1 MSRFK
6 LAGLLRVRTVQEEQ
20 ARRDLGSAQVQLQ
33 RAGEQ
38 VRSRQQALS
47 SAGAPPSGPAS
58 VFLAGLAARTSLA
71 AAVTEAQALRE
82 LSVNELGYARDQWLH
97 ARMRA
102 RAVERLSERHDLEEQ
117 VALGRSEQAAS
128 DDLAGARHAAARVL
142 RERGQ
147 A

>member
-20 ARRDLGSAQVQLQ
+20 ARRDLGAAQVRLQ
-33 RAGEQ
+33 RSGETLRQRQEALAG
-38 VRSRQQALS
+38 
-47 SAGAPPSGPAS
+47 AGAPPSGSAA
-58 VFLAGLAARTSLA
+58 VFLAGVAARTSLA
-71 AAVTEAQALRE
+71 AAVNEAVALRATSDLE
-82 LSVNELGYARDQWLH
+82 LTYARDQWLH

-102 RAVERLSERHDLEEQ
+102 RAVERLSERHALEEQ
-117 VALGRSEQAAS
+117 AAFGRAEQAVS
-128 DDLAGARHAAARVL
+128 DDLAGARHAAARVA

>member
-1 MSRFK
+1 MSRFR
-6 LAGLLRVRTVQEEQ
+6 LAGLLRVRAAQEAQ
-20 ARRDLGSAQVQLQ
+20 ARRDLGAAQVQLH

-38 VRSRQQALS
+38 VRQRQEALS
-47 SAGAPPSGPAS
+47 GAGAPPSGPAS

-71 AAVTEAQALRE
+71 AAVTEAAALRE
-82 LSVNELGYARDQWLH
+82 VSETELGYARDQWLH

-102 RAVERLSERHDLEEQ
+102 RAVERLSERHAMEEQ
-117 VALGRSEQAAS
+117 LLLGRAEQAVS
-128 DDLAGARHAAARVL
+128 DDLTGARHAAARVH

>member
-20 ARRDLGSAQVQLQ
+20 ARRDLGRAQVQLH

-38 VRSRQQALS
+38 VRQRQEALA
-47 SAGAPPSGPAS
+47 SAGAPAGGPAS
-58 VFLAGLAARTSLA
+58 VFLAQLATRTSLA
-71 AAVTEAQALRE
+71 AAVTEAAALSE
-82 LSVNELGYARDQWLH
+82 LSENELGYARDQWLH

-102 RAVERLSERHDLEEQ
+102 RAVERLSERHALEEQ
-117 VALGRSEQAAS
+117 VALGRAEQAVS
-128 DDLAGARHAAARVL
+128 DDLAGARHAASR
-142 RERGQ
+142 RQYERGQ

>member
-20 ARRDLGSAQVQLQ
+20 ARRDLGSAQVQLR

-38 VRSRQQALS
+38 MRQRQQTLA
-47 SAGAPPSGPAS
+47 SAGAPAGGSAS
-58 VFLAGLAARTSLA
+58 VFLAQLATRTSLA
-71 AAVTEAQALRE
+71 AAVAEAAALRE
-82 LSVNELGYARDQWLH
+82 LSESELGYARDQWLH

-102 RAVERLSERHDLEEQ
+102 RAVERLSERHAVEEQ
-117 VALGRSEQAAS
+117 LALGRAEQAAS